1 MVSGLKCKSSLFADD
16 VSLWS
21 SHDDIETIAQDMNAD
36 LSFDLVM
43 GKEQWHEV
51 WIEEVQGD
59 VVPKEEG

>member
-43 GKEQWHEV
+43 GKEQ
-51 WIEEVQGD
+51 
-59 VVPKEEG
+59 